1 MNFIYPEGKTRAL
14 TFSFDDN
21 QSFDRKLVAI
31 FNKYGMKGTF
41 NLNSGTLGYS
51 DDETEFIKKE
61 EVKELY
67 KGHEV
72 AVHGKDH
79 KFLFGLPDSMII
91 NEFLDDRRALEEI
104 TGEFVQGCAYAFG
117 WHNQKAQDLLH
128 SLGIKYARGV
138 DNSNFFFPPM
148 DFLNWQPTCH
158 QEAEN
163 LFDLAKTFLEVPSF
177 IELPIMYVW
186 GHSFEFGRSGDWS
199 RIEKFCE
206 MMSNNDDIW
215 YATNLEICNYIL
227 ATRSLEFSGNGL
239 KVYNPTLLT
248 IWATENGKTFTIKPG
263 ETKNIAPTDKIF

>member
-1 MNFIYPEGKTRAL
+1 
-14 TFSFDDN
+14 
-21 QSFDRKLVAI
+21 
-31 FNKYGMKGTF
+31 
-41 NLNSGTLGYS
+41 
-51 DDETEFIKKE
+51 
-61 EVKELY
+61 
-67 KGHEV
+67 
-72 AVHGKDH
+72 
-79 KFLFGLPDSMII
+79 MIM
-91 NEFLDDRRALEEI
+91 NEFLDDRRALEEL
-104 TGEFVQGCAYAFG
+104 TDGFVQGCAYAFG

-163 LFDLAKTFLEVPSF
+163 LFDLAKSFLDVPSF